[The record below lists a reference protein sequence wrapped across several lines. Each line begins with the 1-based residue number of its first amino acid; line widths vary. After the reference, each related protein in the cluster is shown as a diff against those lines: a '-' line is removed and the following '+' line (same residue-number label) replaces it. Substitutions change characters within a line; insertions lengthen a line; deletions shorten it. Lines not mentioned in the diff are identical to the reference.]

1 MRVSLLSNSPSR
13 FTYEQPEELA
23 VPTRISGRELQK
35 LKTLATTYALAR
47 GLPYVPAAGFLYPT
61 LISLVHAPFTIF
73 PALFPRSKFLLAQ
86 RLQPSHDVHYAQV
99 TVDEKFLDEVRWGA
113 PKASGRWTSSS
124 VGRRS
129 IGNSCG
135 MEVFNRCALMPFS
148 SLSLTGIERQSWH
161 LGLFRSDCLLHEPEG
176 GKEAWSNSTRHPPRV
191 CRCLLA
197 LLLFTGSY
205 LAI

>member
-1 MRVSLLSNSPSR
+1 M
-13 FTYEQPEELA
+13 
-23 VPTRISGRELQK
+23 
-35 LKTLATTYALAR
+35 
-47 GLPYVPAAGFLYPT
+47 YPT

-99 TVDEKFLDEVRWGA
+99 TVDEKILDEVRWGA

-161 LGLFRSDCLLHEPEG
+161 LGLFRSDCLLPEPEG

-191 CRCLLA
+191 CRCLPA
-197 LLLFTGSY
+197 LLLFTGSNAPCHLIVCPTLIALHSC
-205 LAI
+205 LAESASYFGALPDSNSVIS